1 MSGFIA
7 DSLKDAIRE
16 PKYKKYQQKITCSK
30 YPMQGIRMVHLRAC
44 AKQLAQKIQLSD
56 LIGYKPSFLEE
67 LTTLGLI
74 IAYYPADDIREKFEA
89 IDYFISINDNWS
101 TSDTIISTIKDRS
114 DYYFEY
120 LMEMMKESGWRG
132 RFAITSLLWLFLDK
146 EHIHTI
152 FDGLYSVSYGDYYV
166 DMAVSWLLS
175 KAYEEF
181 KDEVEE
187 VFENAPLNKFVLK
200 TTFVKIRDIVGIS
213 QQEKDRMEEILKDVL
228 CKKGMF

>member
-30 YPMQGIRMVHLRAC
+30 YPKQGIRMVHLRAC
-44 AKQLAQKIQLSD
+44 AKQLAQEIQLSD

-114 DYYFEY
+114 DYYFE
-120 LMEMMKESGWRG
+120 
-132 RFAITSLLWLFLDK
+132 
-146 EHIHTI
+146 
-152 FDGLYSVSYGDYYV
+152 
-166 DMAVSWLLS
+166 
-175 KAYEEF
+175 
-181 KDEVEE
+181 
-187 VFENAPLNKFVLK
+187 
-200 TTFVKIRDIVGIS
+200 
-213 QQEKDRMEEILKDVL
+213 
-228 CKKGMF
+228 